1 MRHLKLF
8 EGHNPY
14 YSEIGYDE
22 YRIMTDAVKFSKRDI
37 EALMRLD
44 PNRKIFDFGVE
55 MDDVEMVSFYL
66 NFTKKESNPAQYSL
80 PWNYKW
86 YNGQIF
92 KYEDDWFT
100 VRIRGGNMTTSPV
113 DHIWKCDQIDGLVR
127 LLQDVFEKRLKI

>member
-22 YRIMTDAVKFSKRDI
+22 YRDMSTTVEFSKRDI
-37 EALMRLD
+37 EALMRMD
-44 PNRKIFDFGVE
+44 PDRKIFDFGVE
-55 MDDVEMVSFYL
+55 KGETSFDDVEIVSFYF
-66 NFTKKESNPAQYSL
+66 NFGQGP
-80 PWNYKW
+80 NYKW
-86 YNGQIF
+86 YNGCIY

-100 VRIRGGNMTTSPV
+100 VRIRGGNMTMSPV